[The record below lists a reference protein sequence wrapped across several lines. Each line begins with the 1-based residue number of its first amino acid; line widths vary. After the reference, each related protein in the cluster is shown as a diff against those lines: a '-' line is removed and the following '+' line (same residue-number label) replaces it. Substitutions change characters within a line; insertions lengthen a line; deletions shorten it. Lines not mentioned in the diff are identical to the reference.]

1 MKKKGAE
8 ILVDCLE
15 DEGVEVI
22 FGYPGGA
29 VLGIYDALANSSI
42 RHILVRHEQ
51 AAAHAA
57 DGYARA
63 TGKVGVCL
71 ATSGPGGTN
80 LVTGIAT
87 AYVDSVPIVAIT
99 GQAPLELL
107 GRDSFQEADT
117 TGITMPVTKHNY
129 LVKNVKDLAR
139 ILKEAFHIARTGRP
153 GPVLVDVPKDIAA
166 AETDYD
172 SPPEVNLPGYKPSY
186 RGHPTQIARASEA
199 INTARRPVIYAG
211 GGVIS
216 SGAWEELLALAE
228 KAKIPVATTL
238 MGIGAFPGDH
248 PLALGMLGIHGLYSA
263 NKAVTECDLVIA
275 LGARFD
281 ERATGPLS
289 EFAPHAK
296 VIHVDI
302 DPAEIG
308 KNVQAHIP
316 IVGDIRLV
324 LNDLLP
330 KVKEREYG
338 SEWHRLIEEYKKS
351 TVVVSRMRSE
361 GDDRTAKDRQGCLDP
376 IRVIDVILR
385 TAGPEA
391 IVTTDVGQHQMWAAQ
406 RYRYFAPRHFISSG
420 GLGTMGYG
428 FPAALGV
435 KAGLPHTRVVSISGD
450 GSFQMN
456 IQELAT
462 ARAHDLGVKVFI
474 LNNGCLG
481 MVKQLQ
487 HFFCGGR
494 YSQSCLLPNPEFT
507 KIAEAYGAKG
517 FVIQEER
524 DLEETVREAM
534 ETPGLAIVDVRI
546 DPGAM
551 VYPVIPPGKGL
562 DEGIFS

>member
-1 MKKKGAE
+1 MRKKGAE
-8 ILVDCLE
+8 ILVDCLQ

-29 VLGIYDALANSSI
+29 VLGIYDALARSSI

-87 AYVDSVPIVAIT
+87 AYVDSVPLVAVT

-139 ILKEAFHIARTGRP
+139 VLKEAFHIARTGRP

-166 AETDYD
+166 AEADCE

-186 RGHPTQIARASEA
+186 RGHPAQIARAAEA
-199 INTARRPVIYAG
+199 INAAQRPVIYAG

-216 SGAWEELLALAE
+216 SGAWENLLALAE

-263 NKAVTECDLVIA
+263 NKAVTECDLLIA

-316 IVGDIRLV
+316 IVGDVLMVLKDLV
-324 LNDLLP
+324 P
-330 KVKEREYG
+330 KVDAREYG
-338 SEWHRLIEEYKKS
+338 SEWHRLIEEYKGN
-351 TVVVSRMRSE
+351 TVVVSHMRS
-361 GDDRTAKDRQGCLDP
+361 DRPDSTTKNQRSSLDP
-376 IRVIDVILR
+376 VRAVDVILKA
-385 TAGPEA
+385 AGPEA
-391 IVTTDVGQHQMWAAQ
+391 IVTTDVGQHQMWTAQ

-428 FPAALGV
+428 FPASLGV

-462 ARAHDLGVKVFI
+462 ARAYDLGVKIFI

-494 YSQSCLLPNPEFT
+494 YSQSCLLPNPDFT
-507 KIAEAYGAKG
+507 KIAEAYGAAG
-517 FVIQEER
+517 FVVQEER
-524 DLEETVREAM
+524 DLEGTVREAM
-534 ETPGLAIVDVRI
+534 ETPGVAIVDVRI
-546 DPGAM
+546 DPEAM